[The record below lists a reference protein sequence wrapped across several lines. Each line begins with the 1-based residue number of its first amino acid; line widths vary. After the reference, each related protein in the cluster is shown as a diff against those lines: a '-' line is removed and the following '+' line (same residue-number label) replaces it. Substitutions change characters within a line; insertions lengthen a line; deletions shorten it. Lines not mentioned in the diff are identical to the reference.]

1 MLLSTCIVVS
11 IVCWAITSLLL
22 AAMLGAMFSPDKEKI
37 TSRIIISS
45 LLLVPSLVIVPLSFA
60 AFIILCIMSF
70 IILISIFGIR
80 TAIELVRDGVP
91 EMDEDGNIVE
101 SNTKIKPTTPWV

>member
-1 MLLSTCIVVS
+1 MLLSTCIFVA
-11 IVCWAITSLLL
+11 IVCWIITAILM
-22 AAMLGAMFSPDKEKI
+22 AAMFGAMFSPDKERL

-45 LLLVPSLVIVPLSFA
+45 LLLIPSLAIVPLSFA

-101 SNTKIKPTTPWV
+101 SNTKIKPTAPWV